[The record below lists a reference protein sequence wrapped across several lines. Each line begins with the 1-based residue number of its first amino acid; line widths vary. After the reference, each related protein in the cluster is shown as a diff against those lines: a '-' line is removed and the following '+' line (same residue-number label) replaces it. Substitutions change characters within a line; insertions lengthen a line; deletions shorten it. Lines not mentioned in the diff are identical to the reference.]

1 MSQVANPLRPTPGAP
16 RPYHFPAFER
26 QRLANGLTVWL
37 VPLPDRGLVNVHL
50 LADAGAA
57 AESEERAGVAALT
70 AHLLVTG
77 TRRLDAAAFAAA
89 TERLGIEVSS
99 ESSWDS
105 ARAAFQALPQHVDE
119 GLGLLAEMVRE
130 PRLDADEFERLKGER
145 LADILQARADPG
157 RLAEE
162 TFLRQLYADGVP
174 YGRVSAGTPES
185 VASLSVEHVRE
196 HHATTWGAQGA
207 HLIVA
212 GGFDPATVLRS
223 VEAHLGEWGGRGAG
237 HRDIEVRAAGAR
249 RVVIVDRP
257 GSVQSE
263 LRVGNIGIQRTHP
276 NYFGSIVMA
285 AVLGGVFGSRLN
297 LRLREE
303 LGYTYGASAS
313 FDPRRAAGP
322 LVARAAVE
330 TDVTAAALR
339 ELLAQLD
346 RLRDEAPSAD
356 ELAEVRNFM
365 VGVFPL
371 RFESTGG
378 VAAAMEPLAIYGLPD
393 DYWQSYRANIE
404 VIGPDDVRRM
414 AEERIRPDELLILLT
429 GDASQVRDA
438 IEAEGFGPLE
448 VVKPAS

>member
-1 MSQVANPLRPTPGAP
+1 MTGVANPLRPAPGAP
-16 RPYHFPAFER
+16 RPYRFPDFER
-26 QRLANGLTVWL
+26 RTLANGLTVWF

-50 LADAGAA
+50 LVDAGAA
-57 AESEERAGVAALT
+57 AEPEERAGVAALT
-70 AHLLVTG
+70 AQLLVTG

-105 ARAAFQALPQHVDE
+105 ARAAFQALPEHVDE
-119 GLGLLAEMVRE
+119 GLALLAEMVSQ

-157 RLAEE
+157 RLADEM
-162 TFLRQLYADGVP
+162 FLRTVYAAGVP
-174 YGRVSAGTPES
+174 YGRVSAGSPES
-185 VASLSVEHVRE
+185 VGALTVEHVRDF
-196 HHATTWGAQGA
+196 HATHWGAGTA

-212 GGFDPATVLRS
+212 GGFDPETTMRS
-223 VEAHLGEWGGRGAG
+223 VEQHLGGWEGGGPG
-237 HRDIEVRAAGAR
+237 HRTIEVRSGGGR

-263 LRVGNIGIQRTHP
+263 LRVGHIGIQRSHP
-276 NYFGSIVMA
+276 EYFPALVMA

-303 LGYTYGASAS
+303 LGYTYGAHAA
-313 FDPRRAAGP
+313 FDPRRAPGP
-322 LVARAAVE
+322 FTARAAVQTE
-330 TDVTAAALR
+330 VTAPAIR

-346 RLRDEAPSAD
+346 RLRAEAPTDA
-356 ELAEVRNFM
+356 ELAEVRDFM
-365 VGVFPL
+365 IGVFPL

-378 VAAAMEPLAIYGLPD
+378 VAAAIEPLAVHGLAD
-393 DYWQSYRANIE
+393 DYWQTYRSKLE
-404 VIGPDDVRRM
+404 VVGPADVQRV
-414 AEERIRPDELLILLT
+414 AQQLIRPDEMLILLS
-429 GDASQVRDA
+429 GDAGAVREA

-448 VVKPAS
+448 VVAAPA